1 MFAQS
6 PVFVPVIQIWD
17 FNELRLI
24 SRLKDDNLQQVLH
37 LIANS
42 NDLGL
47 LRLLSLMITLGS
59 SENSKNF
66 SLGGVCMMI

>member
-59 SENSKNF
+59 SENSKI